1 MEMRFLAAGFGLV
14 LVGCVSFSPV
24 RDYDVV
30 VYGSTPGGIA
40 AAVEAASAGRR
51 VALVSPS
58 TRIGGMTTG
67 GLGMTD
73 FGHLDAIQGLSR
85 RFYREI
91 RDWYRDDAH
100 WTRETRRIYTAR
112 TDNFALD
119 RDDLDIFWKFEP
131 SVALA
136 ILERWVDEAGIDL
149 YRDTYLDRSAGKVE
163 VREVEV
169 EGRGR
174 QRRIASFVTLDG
186 KTFRAKVFVDATYEG
201 DLMAA
206 AGVSYAV
213 GRESQAE
220 YGELLAGAQTKRGL
234 LKLEKGIDPYRT
246 PGDPKSGLLPH
257 VEPTAPADGTGGREI
272 QAFCFR
278 MCLTDDPENRIPF
291 ALPEEYDR
299 DEYELLFR
307 NFEAGD
313 NPNVPPWLNDAMP
326 NRKTDTN
333 NTRGFGTDFVG
344 MNYDWPEASYEER
357 DRIYK
362 AHLTYQQGLMW
373 VLANHPR
380 VPKAIRDEV
389 SKWGVC
395 KDEFTESDGWPTQ
408 LYVREARRLRGEY
421 VMTEKECLGER
432 VAPKAIAYGSYGLDS
447 HNVRRYVTPEGYVQ
461 NEGEL
466 HWLPDTPPA
475 ERLRVTKPYP
485 IGYGAITPKRGECT
499 NLLVPVCLSATHV
512 AFGSIRMEPVY
523 FGVGQAAGAAAAL
536 ACEADCAVQD
546 VDYAKLRSRL
556 DLLPAWCR

>member
-1 MEMRFLAAGFGLV
+1 MHMRIFVFAFAAALS
-14 LVGCVSFSPV
+14 GCAAFWTDD
-24 RDYDVV
+24 DYDVV

-58 TRIGGMTTG
+58 KRIGGMTTG

-73 FGHLDAIQGLSR
+73 FGHLDAIRGLSR

-100 WTRETRRIYTAR
+100 WTRETRRIYAAR
-112 TDNFALD
+112 TDNFALE

-136 ILERWVDEAGIDL
+136 ILERWVDESGIDL

-169 EGRGR
+169 KGRGR
-174 QRRIASFVTLDG
+174 ERKIASFVTLDG

-213 GRESQAE
+213 GRESRAE
-220 YGELLAGAQTKRGL
+220 YGERLAGAQTKRGL
-234 LKLEKGIDPYRT
+234 LKLEKGIDPYREKGK
-246 PGDPKSGLLPH
+246 PESGLLPH
-257 VEPTAPADGTGGREI
+257 VEPTAPADGAGGREI

-291 ALPEEYDR
+291 KLPEGYDR

-313 NPNVPPWLNDAMP
+313 DVIRPPWLNDAMP

-344 MNYDWPEASYEER
+344 MNWDWPEASYAER
-357 DRIYK
+357 ERIFK

-380 VPKAIRDEV
+380 VPRAIRDEV

-466 HWLPDTPPA
+466 HWLPETPK
-475 ERLRVTKPYP
+475 EDRVQVTRPYP

-546 VDYAKLRSRL
+546 VDYGRLRTVL
-556 DLLPAWCR
+556 KTKGVDL